1 MKTIRQLHL
10 YLGLFFAP
18 SIIFF
23 AFTGTMQTFS
33 LHENK
38 HPGDHNPEWIATLA
52 SVHKDQVLPV
62 KKQPSKAKEQSPAA
76 VEQSSSAKQPADRV
90 AKKEMS
96 REKDVGEGAEHDA
109 DAKPSPVA
117 KSEASG
123 QTAKSGAG
131 APQPQRKSP
140 LPLKTFVGFLGIG
153 LICSSLLGIYMAF
166 KYNRD
171 RRIIWGLLIAGMA
184 LPLLLLFY

>member
-1 MKTIRQLHL
+1 MIKAARQLHL

-23 AFTGTMQTFS
+23 AFTGSLQTFS

-76 VEQSSSAKQPADRV
+76 KQPAEGE

-96 REKDVGEGAEHDA
+96 GEKEAESD
-109 DAKPSPVA
+109 DDDDTV
-117 KSEASG
+117 
-123 QTAKSGAG
+123 
-131 APQPQRKSP
+131 
-140 LPLKTFVGFLGIG
+140 
-153 LICSSLLGIYMAF
+153 
-166 KYNRD
+166 D
-171 RRIIWGLLIAGMA
+171 
-184 LPLLLLFY
+184 

>member
-62 KKQPSKAKEQSPAA
+62 KKQPSKVKEQTPL
-76 VEQSSSAKQPADRV
+76 AKQPTEGT
-90 AKKEMS
+90 AKKELS
-96 REKDVGEGAEHDA
+96 RETDTDESDEHDS
-109 DAKPSPVA
+109 DAKPAPAA
-117 KSEASG
+117 KSEADA
-123 QTAKSGAG
+123 QTAKSEAG
-131 APQPQRKSP
+131 AQQPKQKSA

-153 LICSSLLGIYMAF
+153 LISSSLLGIYMAF

-171 RRIIWGLLIAGMA
+171 RRIIWGLLIAGTA

>member
-62 KKQPSKAKEQSPAA
+62 KKQQSKAKEQSPAA
-76 VEQSSSAKQPADRV
+76 KHPAAGE
-90 AKKEMS
+90 AKKETS
-96 REKDVGEGAEHDA
+96 IEKNA
-109 DAKPSPVA
+109 DAE
-117 KSEASG
+117 SED
-123 QTAKSGAG
+123 
-131 APQPQRKSP
+131 
-140 LPLKTFVGFLGIG
+140 
-153 LICSSLLGIYMAF
+153 Y
-166 KYNRD
+166 
-171 RRIIWGLLIAGMA
+171 
-184 LPLLLLFY
+184 